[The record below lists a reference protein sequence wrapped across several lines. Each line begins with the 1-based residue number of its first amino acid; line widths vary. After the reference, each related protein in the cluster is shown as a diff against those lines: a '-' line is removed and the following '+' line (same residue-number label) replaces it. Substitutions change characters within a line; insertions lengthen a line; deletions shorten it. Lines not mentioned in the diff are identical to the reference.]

1 MSVTSDLL
9 GVGYS
14 NERLFTITPRSALSP
29 ATGGDR
35 GYRGYIQLAS
45 SNPVN
50 VYDTSIYSP
59 SIAGSGGTLDQAVNG
74 GQYGG
79 YANFLITG
87 LQCQLSEKIQIT
99 ETFGD
104 GEVYYYFGRQPIGIT
119 VSGILIDSVENDWFT
134 QWMFMYG
141 QVLRGT
147 QTASRYQLIRLYLPT
162 MVLVGTIASMSFNQT
177 SERDCDIPFQFQ
189 FMAKE
194 IIPIPVMNTNMVL
207 ASAASYLNIGQAST
221 FLDQVGLNS
230 LKSSLAQFSSMVT
243 SSTSGVSNIAQG
255 ITGFSNT
262 ITANLNSVSS
272 AFYSVTATLAGLR
285 ASLFSPIYG
294 VLSSLTKLV
303 GAISGVVNAFEST
316 VTEVN
321 NIVRDLQ
328 NISSIAIGLVTLA
341 NAALFDGG
349 GALLGGNN
357 ISTPSASPA
366 TLQAIG
372 NLSNSAGVISTA
384 PPTLFQYLQS
394 YVAAGQ
400 IPVSSEFMQNQS
412 IASLTV
418 SETSL
423 SKLGILNSGTPYSAA
438 QGAFL

>member
-1 MSVTSDLL
+1 MTIGLVTGQS
-9 GVGYS
+9 S
-14 NERLFTITPRSALSP
+14 ERLFTITPRSLLSTT
-29 ATGGDR
+29 TGGDR
-35 GYRGYIQLAS
+35 GYRGYIQLVS

-50 VYDTSIYSP
+50 VSDTSIYSS

-79 YANFLITG
+79 YANFLITAI
-87 LQCQLSEKIQIT
+87 QCQMSEKIQVT

-104 GEVYYYFGRQPIGIT
+104 GEVYYYFGRQPITLSI
-119 VSGILIDSVENDWFT
+119 SGLLIDSIENDWFT
-134 QWMFMYG
+134 QWLFMYG

-147 QTASRYQLIRLYLPT
+147 QVASRYQLVKLYLPT
-162 MVLVGTIASMSFNQT
+162 MVLVGTIASMSFNQN
-177 SERDCDIPFQFQ
+177 SDRDTDIPFQFE

-194 IIPIPVMNTNMVL
+194 LIPIPVMNTNFVL
-207 ASAASYLNIGQAST
+207 SNAASLLNVSQAST
-221 FLDQVGLNS
+221 FVDQLGLNS
-230 LKSSLAQFSSMVT
+230 LKSSLSQFSSMVNSELAPLNT
-243 SSTSGVSNIAQG
+243 IAQG
-255 ITGFSNT
+255 ISGFANT
-262 ITANLNSVSS
+262 ISANLNSVSS

-303 GAISGVVNAFEST
+303 GALSGVVNAFNSV
-316 VTEVN
+316 VTQVN

-328 NISSIAIGLVTLA
+328 NISSIAVGLVNLA

-349 GALLGGNN
+349 GALLGTNSAS
-357 ISTPSASPA
+357 ISTSSA

-372 NLSNSAGVISTA
+372 NLSNSSGVISTA

-394 YVAAGQ
+394 YVSAGQ
-400 IPVSSEFMQNQS
+400 IPVTSPFMQNQS

-423 SKLGILNSGTPYSAA
+423 SKIGILNSGTPYSAA

>member
-1 MSVTSDLL
+1 MSTVLATGQS
-9 GVGYS
+9 S
-14 NERLFTITPRSALSP
+14 ERLFTITPRSVLSNT
-29 ATGGDR
+29 TGGDR
-35 GYRGYIQLAS
+35 GYRGYIQLVS

-50 VYDTSIYSP
+50 VSDTSIYSS

-74 GQYGG
+74 GTYGG
-79 YANFLITG
+79 YANFLITSI
-87 LQCQLSEKIQIT
+87 QCQMSEKIQVT

-104 GEVYYYFGRQPIGIT
+104 GEVYYYFGRQPIAMT
-119 VSGILIDSVENDWFT
+119 VSGILIDSIENDWFT

-147 QTASRYQLIRLYLPT
+147 QTASRYQLVKLYLPT
-162 MVLVGTIASMSFNQT
+162 MVLVGTISSMSFNQN
-177 SERDCDIPFQFQ
+177 SDRDTDIPFQFQ

-194 IIPIPVMNTNMVL
+194 LLPIPVMNTNFIL
-207 ASAASYLNIGQAST
+207 SNSASLLNISQAST

-230 LKSSLAQFSSMVT
+230 LKASLSQFSTMVT
-243 SSTSGVSNIAQG
+243 SDLSSFNTVAQG
-255 ITGFSNT
+255 ISGFANT

-303 GAISGVVNAFEST
+303 GAISGVENAFTST
-316 VTEVN
+316 VTQVN

-328 NISSIAIGLVTLA
+328 NISSIAVGLVNLA

-349 GALLGGNN
+349 GALLGNN
-357 ISTPSASPA
+357 STSISTSSA

-372 NLSNSAGVISTA
+372 SLSNSSGVISTV
-384 PPTLFQYLQS
+384 PPTLFQYIQS
-394 YVAAGQ
+394 YVSAGQ
-400 IPVSSEFMQNQS
+400 IPVNSAFMQNQS

-423 SKLGILNSGTPYSAA
+423 SKIGILNSGTPYSAA